1 MPLSRDE
8 QARHR
13 QLANLR
19 RGAGDAGAGVGN
31 SRAVTH
37 GAYARIAEA
46 ELEANTKRVFDAIA
60 ADAPVRTAADALPAH
75 DGMIVRQLAEALV
88 RRDRVRLTELRH
100 GLEAPNGKLRG
111 VVEYGLRL
119 DAQIL
124 EYAKELGMT
133 PRSRAALGLD
143 LARSSRA
150 TLDDFI
156 DGTEAG

>member
-1 MPLSRDE
+1 MPLSHDSEKR
-8 QARHR
+8 AR

-19 RGAGDAGAGVGN
+19 PGAGAAGTEN
-31 SRAVTH
+31 RRAITH
-37 GAYARIAEA
+37 GAYAAIAVA
-46 ELEANTKRVFDAIA
+46 ELEVKTRELFDALA
-60 ADAPVRTAADALPAH
+60 SDAPVRTPDGGLPAF
-75 DGMIVRQLAEALV
+75 DGMIVRQLAEALI
-88 RRDRVRLTELRH
+88 RRDRVRLTELLH
-100 GLEAPNGKLRG
+100 GLESPDGKLRG

-150 TLDDFI
+150 TLDDWI
-156 DGTEAG
+156 EGTER